1 MFFRHEK
8 KPFERNKRLFGAL
21 TLSFIFVFALTMLTS
36 CGMGVRSRSLFGGK
50 VNVDVT
56 VSESANKNNPVAVDY
71 ILVYN
76 EDLLKEL
83 LKTPAKEWFEKKNQ
97 FKRDYPE
104 DTGFASFEWEWIPG
118 QSVPPLAMP
127 LEARAKG
134 AFVFALYFSKGDHR
148 AHLDPHKS
156 FKLML
161 LEDTF
166 RVEPR

>member
-1 MFFRHEK
+1 M
-8 KPFERNKRLFGAL
+8 
-21 TLSFIFVFALTMLTS
+21 
-36 CGMGVRSRSLFGGK
+36 GGK
-50 VNVDVT
+50 VNIDVSI
-56 VSESANKNNPVAVDY
+56 SETANQNHPVAVDY

-76 EDLLKEL
+76 ENLLKEL

-104 DTGFASFEWEWIPG
+104 DSGFTAFEWEWIPG
-118 QSVPPLAMP
+118 QTVPPLALP

-134 AFVFALYFSKGDHR
+134 AILIALYFSKGDHR

-156 FKLML
+156 FKLTL

-166 RVEPR
+166 GVEPR

>member
-1 MFFRHEK
+1 M
-8 KPFERNKRLFGAL
+8 
-21 TLSFIFVFALTMLTS
+21 
-36 CGMGVRSRSLFGGK
+36 FGGK
-50 VNVDVT
+50 VNVDVS

-71 ILVYN
+71 VLVYN

-104 DTGFASFEWEWIPG
+104 DSGFSSFEWEWIPG
-118 QSVPPLAMP
+118 QSIPPLSMP
-127 LEARAKG
+127 LVARAKG
-134 AFVFALYFSKGDHR
+134 ALVFALYFSKGDHR

-161 LEDTF
+161 REETF
-166 RVEPR
+166 SVDPR

>member
-1 MFFRHEK
+1 M
-8 KPFERNKRLFGAL
+8 
-21 TLSFIFVFALTMLTS
+21 
-36 CGMGVRSRSLFGGK
+36 
-50 VNVDVT
+50 T

-76 EDLLKEL
+76 EDLMKEL

-104 DTGFASFEWEWIPG
+104 ESGFASFEWEWIPG
-118 QSVPPLAMP
+118 QSVPPLALP

-134 AFVFALYFSKGDHR
+134 AFLFALYFSKGEHR